1 MHWIVAAAVLAR
13 AGAFVP
19 ARPPKIAAVVHPTLA
34 ASKEQNADDDDW
46 RRLANSKDAAADV
59 FLSWA
64 AEDPGLGACLRT
76 LNLRRGRFGGDVPP
90 ALWPVQLRRK
100 LARGLGRRGRARSA
114 RRAAWAGANATSLE
128 LSWRDLRAAY
138 AEREAVVRNVNG
150 AAEDLAGSWVYHL
163 GLLQAYAQNHDS
175 ARPPASYV
183 APCGARLGRWLA
195 DQRSLDK
202 SGRLAPA
209 RRQQLELIG
218 GDVSPLAAHSER
230 RWRRACL
237 SLWRFRRR
245 EGHARVKRAH
255 VDEDGFRLGG
265 WLVEQRKKYD
275 EGTLPPKR
283 ARALETL
290 GVSFER
296 PRDAA
301 WRRHFEA
308 LEKRADAT
316 GLADAPARLVTED
329 GLKLGQW
336 VAKQRKL
343 RREGVLDPDRERRLS
358 SIRFVW
364 APRDAVSRDAAY
376 AAALAAFVAREGHDR
391 VPKRHR
397 ELGLGLGEWVY
408 RRRRQSVAAGE

>member
-1 MHWIVAAAVLAR
+1 M
-13 AGAFVP
+13 
-19 ARPPKIAAVVHPTLA
+19 
-34 ASKEQNADDDDW
+34 
-46 RRLANSKDAAADV
+46 
-59 FLSWA
+59 
-64 AEDPGLGACLRT
+64 
-76 LNLRRGRFGGDVPP
+76 PP

-195 DQRSLDK
+195 DQRSLAK
-202 SGRLAPA
+202 RGRLAPA
-209 RRQQLELIG
+209 RRQQLEFIG
-218 GDVSPLAAHSER
+218 GDVSPLAAYSER

-245 EGHARVKRAH
+245 EGHARVRRAY
-255 VDEDGFRLGG
+255 VDDDGFRLGG
-265 WLVEQRKKYD
+265 WLVEQRRKFE
-275 EGTLPPKR
+275 EGTLSSKR

-308 LEKRADAT
+308 LERRADAT
-316 GLADAPARLVTED
+316 GLCDAPARLVTDD

-343 RREGVLDPDRERRLS
+343 KLQGALDPDRERRLS
-358 SIRFVW
+358 AIRFVW
-364 APRDAVSRDAAY
+364 APRDAVARDAAY
-376 AAALAAFVAREGHDR
+376 AAALAAFVQREGHDR